1 MKKYKPAKLP
11 VLITMVIV
19 GVLFRV
25 LYKVVDYTEEYL
37 PFSLVYIR
45 IPIIIFGV
53 MTVFIILPA
62 YYFNTYYTVTPKA
75 VTISTGVLVTVK
87 QLMPVTSV
95 KSVTTILVPFG
106 NLFGFNIVVL
116 NAQGTNIIISFIN
129 RRDARE
135 ITDIINNEIRKRSST
150 GTFATTEEGAD
161 GK

>member
-19 GVLFRV
+19 TALFRV
-25 LYKVVDYTEEYL
+25 LYKVVEYTEDYL
-37 PFSLVYIR
+37 PFSLVYVR

-53 MTVFIILPA
+53 LTAFVLLPA
-62 YYFNTYYTVTPKA
+62 YYFNTFYTVTPKA
-75 VTISTGVLVTVK
+75 VTVSTGVLVTVK
-87 QLMPVTSV
+87 QLMPVSSV
-95 KSVTTILVPFG
+95 KSVTTIIVPFG

-116 NAQGTNIIISFIN
+116 NAQGTNIIISFIKQN
-129 RRDARE
+129 DARE

-150 GTFATTEEGAD
+150 GTFAATEEGAD

>member
-19 GVLFRV
+19 AVLFRV

-106 NLFGFNIVVL
+106 NLV
-116 NAQGTNIIISFIN
+116 
-129 RRDARE
+129 
-135 ITDIINNEIRKRSST
+135 
-150 GTFATTEEGAD
+150 EGAFHV
-161 GK
+161 GGVVVIHYGREVLHQIVGYQQAYVLRQ